1 MRFAGG
7 GSPLFGR
14 VTEPRLQQLVSNH
27 VSPAETTGFAIRCFD
42 ASLSAEAIVQ
52 FVYFTNAMSDRGGG
66 AYNPGGKRTGGQVVL
81 SSERFVAAN
90 GCLMDV
96 KWAGRLT
103 SNEMIRDGEWRWR
116 DRSFDIVR
124 HLRTK
129 HSRRAMHGM
138 QQAAAGCLERSLNVS
153 RETFRH
159 RAPPTCGV
167 ITARRPTAR
176 YCAGEHLRMR
186 GDHRT

>member
-14 VTEPRLQQLVSNH
+14 VTEPCLQQLVSNH
-27 VSPAETTGFAIRCFD
+27 VSPAETTSFAIRCFD

-52 FVYFTNAMSDRGGG
+52 FVYFTNAMSDRDGG
-66 AYNPGGKRTGGQVVL
+66 AYNPGGKRTGGQADR
-81 SSERFVAAN
+81 SFCRQNASR
-90 GCLMDV
+90 CLMDV
-96 KWAGRLT
+96 KWIGRLT
-103 SNEMIRDGEWRWR
+103 SNGMLRDGEWRQR

-129 HSRRAMHGM
+129 HSRRAMREI
-138 QQAAAGCLERSLNVS
+138 QKAAAGCLERSLNVS